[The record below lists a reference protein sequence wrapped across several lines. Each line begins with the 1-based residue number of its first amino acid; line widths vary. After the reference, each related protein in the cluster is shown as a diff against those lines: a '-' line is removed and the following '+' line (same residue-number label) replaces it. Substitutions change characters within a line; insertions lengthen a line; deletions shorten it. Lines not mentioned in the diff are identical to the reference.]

1 MVSNRVLWPRRGQTH
16 TEAVRVGEET
26 PLTPHVLHIFRICG
40 LDEPGTEEVGVLRG
54 LAHETTAKMAIV
66 PEATCGHI
74 GQASDADPEGA
85 ASTICHSDRKEPEIS
100 EKTQKS
106 AIEPKMAYNGPL
118 WTLLEPPEKIEISE
132 IWPLTEVGCRR

>member
-16 TEAVRVGEET
+16 TEAVRVSEEA

-85 ASTICHSDRKEPEIS
+85 ASTICHEVADSRVIH
-100 EKTQKS
+100 
-106 AIEPKMAYNGPL
+106 G
-118 WTLLEPPEKIEISE
+118 
-132 IWPLTEVGCRR
+132 EVGDYGSEGQITGHCDLVSLILIEKSQKYPKRPRRAP